1 MNEGELRKMMEARLP
16 SRNVEGMDVSALT
29 CYGCAHSIAASR
41 PPSGPS
47 GERPCQACVR
57 NPERPWEAERES
69 HGDAAIRVDDQ
80 GNARCF
86 DPWEGTAYN
95 GMPMV
100 HHPMDRYVTLD
111 SRDQEDWIERNP
123 GYDATITFD
132 AAGNPKVVE

>member
-1 MNEGELRKMMEARLP
+1 MMAARTESP
-16 SRNVEGMDVSALT
+16 NVQRMDVSALH
-29 CYGCAHSIAASR
+29 CYGCAHSAASE
-41 PPSGPS
+41 PPPGRPS

-69 HGDAAIRVDDQ
+69 QGDAAIRVDDQ

-111 SRDQEDWIERNP
+111 QRDQEDWAERNP
-123 GYDATITFD
+123 GYDVTITMD
-132 AAGNPKVVE
+132 RDGKPKVLGLEP